1 MNNPPPATSPHDTQ
15 GHPTPRLFSTLDHLV
30 VMARTLDEGVRWVE
44 ALLGVT
50 PGPGGSHPLM
60 GTHNRLINISGFNF
74 PDCYLEIIAIDPT
87 ATPQRAPGL
96 KRWFDMDDEF
106 LRAQVARYGPQLIA
120 YVVRSPDIQV
130 TAQALAAK
138 DIACGQLIGAS
149 RQTEKTLLRWRIS
162 LRDDGQRL
170 MDGALPNLIQWGLRG
185 EVDAAHPTDEL
196 PGTGVQLQELQLI
209 HPETEPLEEA
219 CQAIGLRCVQVK
231 SGPPGIC
238 AVLQTPRGLIR
249 LSSPRLP
256 EPTAPAGSPAA

>member
-1 MNNPPPATSPHDTQ
+1 MNTPPLTPSPHDTQ

-30 VMARTLDEGVRWVE
+30 VMSRTLDEGVRWVE
-44 ALLGVT
+44 ALLGLT
-50 PGPGGSHPLM
+50 PGPGGAHPLM

-74 PDCYLEIIAIDPT
+74 PDCYLEIIALDPAAPT
-87 ATPQRAPGL
+87 QLAPGL
-96 KRWFDMDDEF
+96 KRWFDMDDEH

-120 YVVRSPDIQV
+120 YVVRSPDIEV
-130 TAQALAAK
+130 SAQALAAR
-138 DIACGQLIGAS
+138 DIACGRLVPAS
-149 RQTEKTLLRWRIS
+149 RQTDKTLLRWRIS

-170 MDGALPNLIQWGLRG
+170 MDGALPNLIQWGLSG
-185 EVDAAHPTDEL
+185 EKDAAHPTDEL

-209 HPETEPLEEA
+209 HPDTEALEET

-249 LSSPRLP
+249 LNSPRRP
-256 EPTAPAGSPAA
+256 EPSAEPAA

>member
-1 MNNPPPATSPHDTQ
+1 MNPPPPSTNPHDTQ

-50 PGPGGSHPLM
+50 PAAGGSHPLM
-60 GTHNRLINISGFNF
+60 GTHNRLLSISGFNF
-74 PDCYLEIIAIDPT
+74 PDCYLEIIAIDPSV
-87 ATPQRAPGL
+87 TPQRAPGL
-96 KRWFDMDDEF
+96 KRWFDMDDAH
-106 LRAQVARYGPQLIA
+106 LQAQVARYGPQLVA
-120 YVVRSPDIQV
+120 YVARSPDIEV
-130 TAQALAAK
+130 TAQALAER
-138 DIACGQLIGAS
+138 DIACGQLVAAS
-149 RQTEKTLLRWRIS
+149 RQTDKTVLRWRIS

-170 MDGALPNLIQWGLRG
+170 MDGALPNLIQWGQPG
-185 EVDAAHPTDEL
+185 EKEAAHPTDQL

-249 LSSPRLP
+249 LNSPRPP
-256 EPTAPAGSPAA
+256 EPATPPE